1 MDRNKMKRKIAM
13 MLCVCVLFASS
24 APLALA
30 EAEDTS
36 SEPQVATLEEN
47 QPKQPVSRE
56 KIGMKLTP
64 NNGVVSVA
72 LTGTSGEVVDA
83 ELLTETKNSV
93 DKQKATFDANGNASV
108 QLTAKESGN
117 YVVRAQ
123 YANTPSNE
131 WAQQEIALTVK
142 APDEG
147 SETGGAGTETPET
160 PVTPENPVTPVTPEN
175 PETPVTPENPETPV
189 TPVTPENPVT
199 PITPETP
206 ATPAT
211 PTEEDKQFNVKLY
224 DGNLK
229 LDVEITGGSNRE
241 VAVTLTHEDGTVTE
255 QKKTLFSGAANVS
268 FSGLKAGVYAVKV
281 AYTGTSNTTPF
292 SGSVTIYDE
301 NALPKPNE
309 NTYRKIVANASVN
322 GQKIGVQV
330 TDSGYNTY
338 DAASGEMKVQPKT
351 LVVTLIGGPSTKTIK
366 TDTAFAEFTDLP
378 AGQYTVTVA
387 YDGHADAALE
397 STISGLTVAQNTQAI
412 IATAS
417 TDIGKISVDIYEAAS
432 DKELTVT
439 LLDEKGS
446 RVGRMTTIG
455 KGILIFEN
463 LSAGKYTV
471 TVNYTT
477 PVEGVSEVKIGEL
490 AVYDKE
496 HPEPLPTEQIE
507 ATATVSGQTIGISA
521 TKYAEGSTLKA
532 TLSTGEQITLNN
544 GQGEFTNVPAG
555 VYSVIVSYDGTDDG
569 QCVIKDLKVETQSIA
584 QAITA
589 TATAGVKR
597 IDVDVTAASPMSVV
611 ATLMQNGQPKDTRS
625 IAAGVGKVSFENL
638 AAGTYSVSVN
648 YAPAQTGVAA
658 TVIDNLNVTEEN
670 VKIAISGVTP
680 GENKLTVSGTAKPN
694 EPVMISTVPDGG
706 STIVNADANGKF
718 SAELARTAGTYTEVS
733 AQYVSDAASRVTL
746 KGTFVVTGTVTKPGL
761 EVDDLYNNSL
771 TVVAKTTAGVTVYL
785 KTGDYEQTLVADNRG
800 IVRFTL
806 PHTYAQGT
814 RFTLTVYYGAGNSMS
829 YNVEATVG
837 GTPYYKLFKRGSRG
851 DGVYALTSRLS
862 EMGYP
867 VSPTNYY
874 SDSVAAA
881 VRLFQS
887 ANGLSADGMAG
898 KLTQE
903 KLYSVSAIG
912 YSESGQTYPTLVRGD
927 RGMALLYTL
936 QQRLKDLGYYTIRV
950 DGIFGSGTQRA
961 VRWFQSVNGLSVTG
975 KADNATQQLLYSA
988 QAKAASGYS
997 PDSYDTLSRSNRYKA
1012 AVVPLQRRLKALGY
1026 LSGSADGYFGS
1037 NTYRAVRNFQSRNG
1051 LSVTGVADSG
1061 TQQLLYSSSARPA
1074 SGSSSSGSGSSTG
1087 YRLLYWGCRGDA
1099 VKRLQQALIDAGYKS
1114 YVRSADGIYGQWTYD
1129 AVRAYQKDV
1138 GLSVDGIA
1146 GKNTQ
1151 NKLYGTKY

>member
-1 MDRNKMKRKIAM
+1 M
-13 MLCVCVLFASS
+13 
-24 APLALA
+24 
-30 EAEDTS
+30 
-36 SEPQVATLEEN
+36 
-47 QPKQPVSRE
+47 
-56 KIGMKLTP
+56 TP
-64 NNGVVSVA
+64 I
-72 LTGTSGEVVDA
+72 
-83 ELLTETKNSV
+83 
-93 DKQKATFDANGNASV
+93 
-108 QLTAKESGN
+108 
-117 YVVRAQ
+117 
-123 YANTPSNE
+123 TP
-131 WAQQEIALTVK
+131 T
-142 APDEG
+142 
-147 SETGGAGTETPET
+147 
-160 PVTPENPVTPVTPEN
+160 
-175 PETPVTPENPETPV
+175 
-189 TPVTPENPVT
+189 T

-206 ATPAT
+206 ENPAT

-255 QKKTLFSGAANVS
+255 KKETLFSGAANVS

-281 AYTGTSNTTPF
+281 AYTGTSNTTAF

-387 YDGHADAALE
+387 YDDHADAALE
-397 STISGLTVAQNTQAI
+397 STINGLTVAQNT
-412 IATAS
+412 
-417 TDIGKISVDIYEAAS
+417 
-432 DKELTVT
+432 
-439 LLDEKGS
+439 
-446 RVGRMTTIG
+446 
-455 KGILIFEN
+455 
-463 LSAGKYTV
+463 
-471 TVNYTT
+471 
-477 PVEGVSEVKIGEL
+477 
-490 AVYDKE
+490 
-496 HPEPLPTEQIE
+496 
-507 ATATVSGQTIGISA
+507 
-521 TKYAEGSTLKA
+521 
-532 TLSTGEQITLNN
+532 
-544 GQGEFTNVPAG
+544 
-555 VYSVIVSYDGTDDG
+555 
-569 QCVIKDLKVETQSIA
+569 

-997 PDSYDTLSRSNRYKA
+997 PESYDTLSRSNRYKA

>member
-30 EAEDTS
+30 EAEATP

-47 QPKQPVSRE
+47 QPKRPVSRE

-64 NNGVVSVA
+64 GNGVVSVA
-72 LTGTSGEVVDA
+72 LTGTAGEGVVV
-83 ELLTETKNSV
+83 ELFTETENSV
-93 DKQKATFDANGNASV
+93 DKQKATFDASGKAAV
-108 QLTAKESGN
+108 QMTVKESGN
-117 YVVRAQ
+117 YVAVAQ
-123 YANTPSNE
+123 YAETPSNE

-147 SETGGAGTETPET
+147 GATGGEGSATGSEGSATGGSTGVELIKPGEGSATDGSTGVELIKPGEGGATGGEGSATGGEGGATGSEGGATGGEGGATGGEGSSTTGGNEGGSTTTGGAGT
-160 PVTPENPVTPVTPEN
+160 
-175 PETPVTPENPETPV
+175 
-189 TPVTPENPVT
+189 VT
-199 PITPETP
+199 PITPTTPETP
-206 ATPAT
+206 ENPAT

-255 QKKTLFSGAANVS
+255 KKETLFSGAANVS

-387 YDGHADAALE
+387 YDDHADAALE
-397 STISGLTVAQNTQAI
+397 STINGLTVAQNT
-412 IATAS
+412 
-417 TDIGKISVDIYEAAS
+417 
-432 DKELTVT
+432 
-439 LLDEKGS
+439 
-446 RVGRMTTIG
+446 
-455 KGILIFEN
+455 
-463 LSAGKYTV
+463 
-471 TVNYTT
+471 
-477 PVEGVSEVKIGEL
+477 
-490 AVYDKE
+490 
-496 HPEPLPTEQIE
+496 
-507 ATATVSGQTIGISA
+507 
-521 TKYAEGSTLKA
+521 
-532 TLSTGEQITLNN
+532 
-544 GQGEFTNVPAG
+544 
-555 VYSVIVSYDGTDDG
+555 
-569 QCVIKDLKVETQSIA
+569 

-829 YNVEATVG
+829 YNVEVIVG
-837 GTPYYKLFKRGSRG
+837 GTPYYKLFKRGSHG

-997 PDSYDTLSRSNRYKA
+997 PESYDTLSRSNRYKA

>member
-30 EAEDTS
+30 EAEATP

-72 LTGTSGEVVDA
+72 LTGTAGEGVVV
-83 ELLTETKNSV
+83 ELFTKTENSV
-93 DKQKATFDANGNASV
+93 DKQKATFDASGKAAV
-108 QLTAKESGN
+108 QMTVKESGN
-117 YVVRAQ
+117 YVAVAQ
-123 YANTPSNE
+123 YAETPSNE

-147 SETGGAGTETPET
+147 GETGESTGVELIKPGEGGATGGEGSVTGSEGSATGGEGSATGSEGSTTGGSTGVEPIKPGEGSATGGEGGATGGEGGETGSEGGATGGEGSSTTGGNEGGSTTTGGAGT
-160 PVTPENPVTPVTPEN
+160 VTPITPT
-175 PETPVTPENPETPV
+175 
-189 TPVTPENPVT
+189 T

-206 ATPAT
+206 ENPAT

-255 QKKTLFSGAANVS
+255 KKETLFSGAANVS

-387 YDGHADAALE
+387 YDDHADAALE
-397 STISGLTVAQNTQAI
+397 STISGLTVAQNT
-412 IATAS
+412 
-417 TDIGKISVDIYEAAS
+417 
-432 DKELTVT
+432 
-439 LLDEKGS
+439 
-446 RVGRMTTIG
+446 
-455 KGILIFEN
+455 
-463 LSAGKYTV
+463 
-471 TVNYTT
+471 
-477 PVEGVSEVKIGEL
+477 
-490 AVYDKE
+490 
-496 HPEPLPTEQIE
+496 
-507 ATATVSGQTIGISA
+507 
-521 TKYAEGSTLKA
+521 
-532 TLSTGEQITLNN
+532 
-544 GQGEFTNVPAG
+544 
-555 VYSVIVSYDGTDDG
+555 
-569 QCVIKDLKVETQSIA
+569 

-694 EPVMISTVPDGG
+694 EPVVISTVPDGG

-997 PDSYDTLSRSNRYKA
+997 PESYDTLSRSNRYKA

>member
-30 EAEDTS
+30 EAEATP
-36 SEPQVATLEEN
+36 SEPQAATLEEN
-47 QPKQPVSRE
+47 QPKRPVSRE

-64 NNGVVSVA
+64 GNGVVSVA
-72 LTGTSGEVVDA
+72 LTGTAGEGVVV
-83 ELLTETKNSV
+83 ELFTKTENSV
-93 DKQKATFDANGNASV
+93 DKQKATFDASGKAAV
-108 QLTAKESGN
+108 QMTVKESGN
-117 YVVRAQ
+117 YVAVAQ
-123 YANTPSNE
+123 YAETPSNE

-147 SETGGAGTETPET
+147 GETGGTTGEQTGGTTGETGGTTGEQTGGTTGGETGGTTGEQTEGGSSTGVELIKPGEGSATGGEGGATGSEGGTTGGETGGTTGGETGGEAGGTTGGETGGTTGGET
-160 PVTPENPVTPVTPEN
+160 GGTTGGTG
-175 PETPVTPENPETPV
+175 T
-189 TPVTPENPVT
+189 VT
-199 PITPETP
+199 PITPTTPETP
-206 ATPAT
+206 ENPAT
-211 PTEEDKQFNVKLY
+211 PTEEDKQFGVKLY

-255 QKKTLFSGAANVS
+255 KKETLFSGAANVS

-397 STISGLTVAQNTQAI
+397 STISGLTVAQNT
-412 IATAS
+412 
-417 TDIGKISVDIYEAAS
+417 
-432 DKELTVT
+432 
-439 LLDEKGS
+439 
-446 RVGRMTTIG
+446 
-455 KGILIFEN
+455 
-463 LSAGKYTV
+463 
-471 TVNYTT
+471 
-477 PVEGVSEVKIGEL
+477 
-490 AVYDKE
+490 
-496 HPEPLPTEQIE
+496 
-507 ATATVSGQTIGISA
+507 
-521 TKYAEGSTLKA
+521 
-532 TLSTGEQITLNN
+532 
-544 GQGEFTNVPAG
+544 
-555 VYSVIVSYDGTDDG
+555 
-569 QCVIKDLKVETQSIA
+569 

-997 PDSYDTLSRSNRYKA
+997 PESYDTLSRSNRYKA

>member
-30 EAEDTS
+30 EAEATP
-36 SEPQVATLEEN
+36 SEPQAATLEEN

-123 YANTPSNE
+123 YANTPSSE

-147 SETGGAGTETPET
+147 GETGGTTGEQTGEQTGGTTGGETGGTTGEQTEGGSSTGVELIKPGEGGATGGEGSATGSEGGATGGEGGATGSEGGATGSEGGATGSEGSATGGEGSSTTGGNEGGSTTTGGAGT
-160 PVTPENPVTPVTPEN
+160 VTPI
-175 PETPVTPENPETPV
+175 
-189 TPVTPENPVT
+189 T

-206 ATPAT
+206 ETPAT
-211 PTEEDKQFNVKLY
+211 PTEEDKQFGVKLY

-255 QKKTLFSGAANVS
+255 KKETLFSGAANVS

-387 YDGHADAALE
+387 YDDHADAALE
-397 STISGLTVAQNTQAI
+397 STISGLTVAQNT
-412 IATAS
+412 
-417 TDIGKISVDIYEAAS
+417 
-432 DKELTVT
+432 
-439 LLDEKGS
+439 
-446 RVGRMTTIG
+446 
-455 KGILIFEN
+455 
-463 LSAGKYTV
+463 
-471 TVNYTT
+471 
-477 PVEGVSEVKIGEL
+477 
-490 AVYDKE
+490 
-496 HPEPLPTEQIE
+496 
-507 ATATVSGQTIGISA
+507 
-521 TKYAEGSTLKA
+521 
-532 TLSTGEQITLNN
+532 
-544 GQGEFTNVPAG
+544 
-555 VYSVIVSYDGTDDG
+555 
-569 QCVIKDLKVETQSIA
+569 

-1026 LSGSADGYFGS
+1026 LSGSVDGYFGS

-1087 YRLLYWGCRGDA
+1087 YRLLYWGCKGDA

-1129 AVRAYQKDV
+1129 AVRAYQRDV

>member
-30 EAEDTS
+30 EAEATS
-36 SEPQVATLEEN
+36 SETQIVTVEEDSS
-47 QPKQPVSRE
+47 QKTTTGRA
-56 KIGMKLTP
+56 KIGMTLTP
-64 NNGVVSVA
+64 GNGVVSVA
-72 LTGTSGEVVDA
+72 LTGTAGEGVVV
-83 ELLTETKNSV
+83 ELFTKKEDSV
-93 DKQKATFDANGNASV
+93 DKQKATFDASGRAAV
-108 QLTAKESGN
+108 QMTVKESGN
-117 YVVRAQ
+117 YVAVAQ
-123 YANTPSNE
+123 YAEKPSNE

-147 SETGGAGTETPET
+147 GVTGGEGSATGSEGSATGGEGGATGGEGSATGSEGSATGGSTGVELIKPGEGGATGGEGGATGSEGGATGGEGSSTTGGNEGGSTTTGGAGT
-160 PVTPENPVTPVTPEN
+160 
-175 PETPVTPENPETPV
+175 
-189 TPVTPENPVT
+189 VT
-199 PITPETP
+199 PITPTTPTTPETP
-206 ATPAT
+206 ENPTT
-211 PTEEDKQFNVKLY
+211 PTEEDKQFGVKLY

-229 LDVEITGGSNRE
+229 LDVEITGGSDKE
-241 VAVTLTHEDGTVTE
+241 VTVTLTHEDGTVTE
-255 QKKTLFSGAANVS
+255 KKEALFSGAANVS

-387 YDGHADAALE
+387 YDDHADAALE
-397 STISGLTVAQNTQAI
+397 STINGLTVAQNT
-412 IATAS
+412 
-417 TDIGKISVDIYEAAS
+417 
-432 DKELTVT
+432 
-439 LLDEKGS
+439 
-446 RVGRMTTIG
+446 
-455 KGILIFEN
+455 
-463 LSAGKYTV
+463 
-471 TVNYTT
+471 
-477 PVEGVSEVKIGEL
+477 
-490 AVYDKE
+490 
-496 HPEPLPTEQIE
+496 
-507 ATATVSGQTIGISA
+507 
-521 TKYAEGSTLKA
+521 
-532 TLSTGEQITLNN
+532 
-544 GQGEFTNVPAG
+544 
-555 VYSVIVSYDGTDDG
+555 
-569 QCVIKDLKVETQSIA
+569 

-997 PDSYDTLSRSNRYKA
+997 PESYDTLSRSNRYKA

>member
-30 EAEDTS
+30 EAEATP

-64 NNGVVSVA
+64 GNGVVSVA
-72 LTGTSGEVVDA
+72 LTGTAGEGVVV
-83 ELLTETKNSV
+83 ELFASEN
-93 DKQKATFDANGNASV
+93 DDNPAKQTATFDASGKAAV
-108 QLTAKESGN
+108 QMAVKESGN
-117 YVVRAQ
+117 YVAVAQ
-123 YANTPSNE
+123 YAETPSNE

-147 SETGGAGTETPET
+147 GATGGEGSATGSEGSATGGSTGVELIKPGEGSATDGSTGVELIKPGEGGATGSEGGATGSEGGATGGEGGTTGGEGGATGGEGSSTTGGNEGGSTTTGGAGT
-160 PVTPENPVTPVTPEN
+160 
-175 PETPVTPENPETPV
+175 
-189 TPVTPENPVT
+189 VT
-199 PITPETP
+199 PITPTTPETP
-206 ATPAT
+206 ENPAT
-211 PTEEDKQFNVKLY
+211 PTEEDKQFGVKLY

-229 LDVEITGGSNRE
+229 LDVEITGGSDKE
-241 VAVTLTHEDGTVTE
+241 VTVTLTHEDGTATE
-255 QKKTLFSGAANVS
+255 KKKTLFGGAANVS

-387 YDGHADAALE
+387 YDDHADAALE
-397 STISGLTVAQNTQAI
+397 STINGLTVAQNT
-412 IATAS
+412 
-417 TDIGKISVDIYEAAS
+417 
-432 DKELTVT
+432 
-439 LLDEKGS
+439 
-446 RVGRMTTIG
+446 
-455 KGILIFEN
+455 
-463 LSAGKYTV
+463 
-471 TVNYTT
+471 
-477 PVEGVSEVKIGEL
+477 
-490 AVYDKE
+490 
-496 HPEPLPTEQIE
+496 
-507 ATATVSGQTIGISA
+507 
-521 TKYAEGSTLKA
+521 
-532 TLSTGEQITLNN
+532 
-544 GQGEFTNVPAG
+544 
-555 VYSVIVSYDGTDDG
+555 
-569 QCVIKDLKVETQSIA
+569 

-997 PDSYDTLSRSNRYKA
+997 PESYDTLSRSNRYKA

>member
-30 EAEDTS
+30 EAEATP

-72 LTGTSGEVVDA
+72 LTGTAGEGVVV
-83 ELLTETKNSV
+83 ELFTKTENSV
-93 DKQKATFDANGNASV
+93 DKQKATFDASGKAAV
-108 QLTAKESGN
+108 QMTVKESGN
-117 YVVRAQ
+117 YVAVAQ
-123 YANTPSNE
+123 YAETPSNE

-147 SETGGAGTETPET
+147 GETGGTTGEQTGGTTGGETGGTTGGETGGTTGGETGGATGGEGSVTGSEGSATGGEGSATGSEGSTTGGSTGVEPIKPGEGSATGGEGGATGGEGGATGGEGGATGSEGGTTGGETGGETGGTTGGETGGMTGGETGGTTGGETGGTTGGETGGTTGGETGGTTGGTGSATPET
-160 PVTPENPVTPVTPEN
+160 TVEN
-175 PETPVTPENPETPV
+175 
-189 TPVTPENPVT
+189 
-199 PITPETP
+199 
-206 ATPAT
+206 
-211 PTEEDKQFNVKLY
+211 
-224 DGNLK
+224 
-229 LDVEITGGSNRE
+229 
-241 VAVTLTHEDGTVTE
+241 
-255 QKKTLFSGAANVS
+255 
-268 FSGLKAGVYAVKV
+268 
-281 AYTGTSNTTPF
+281 
-292 SGSVTIYDE
+292 
-301 NALPKPNE
+301 
-309 NTYRKIVANASVN
+309 KIS
-322 GQKIGVQV
+322 
-330 TDSGYNTY
+330 
-338 DAASGEMKVQPKT
+338 
-351 LVVTLIGGPSTKTIK
+351 
-366 TDTAFAEFTDLP
+366 
-378 AGQYTVTVA
+378 
-387 YDGHADAALE
+387 
-397 STISGLTVAQNTQAI
+397 
-412 IATAS
+412 ATAS
-417 TDIGKISVDIYEAAS
+417 TDIGKIRVDIYEAAS

-446 RVGRMTTIG
+446 RVGRMTTTG
-455 KGILIFEN
+455 KGILVFEN

-532 TLSTGEQITLNN
+532 TLSTGEQITLNK
-544 GQGEFTNVPAG
+544 GHGEFTNVPAG
-555 VYSVIVSYDGTDDG
+555 VYFVIVSYDGTDDG

-829 YNVEATVG
+829 YNVEVTVG

-997 PDSYDTLSRSNRYKA
+997 PESYDTLSRSNRYKA

>member
-1 MDRNKMKRKIAM
+1 MTI
-13 MLCVCVLFASS
+13 
-24 APLALA
+24 
-30 EAEDTS
+30 T
-36 SEPQVATLEEN
+36 
-47 QPKQPVSRE
+47 
-56 KIGMKLTP
+56 
-64 NNGVVSVA
+64 
-72 LTGTSGEVVDA
+72 
-83 ELLTETKNSV
+83 
-93 DKQKATFDANGNASV
+93 NAD
-108 QLTAKESGN
+108 ESKTMN
-117 YVVRAQ
+117 
-123 YANTPSNE
+123 
-131 WAQQEIALTVK
+131 IALMNADGQTK
-142 APDEG
+142 
-147 SETGGAGTETPET
+147 TGKIENRQAAFTEL
-160 PVTPENPVTPVTPEN
+160 
-175 PETPVTPENPETPV
+175 
-189 TPVTPENPVT
+189 
-199 PITPETP
+199 
-206 ATPAT
+206 A
-211 PTEEDKQFNVKLY
+211 
-224 DGNLK
+224 
-229 LDVEITGGSNRE
+229 
-241 VAVTLTHEDGTVTE
+241 
-255 QKKTLFSGAANVS
+255 
-268 FSGLKAGVYAVKV
+268 AGVYSVIVSYDGTNDGQCVIKELKVETQSIAQAITATATAGVKRIDV
-281 AYTGTSNTTPF
+281 DVTAASPMSVVVTLMQNDQPKDTRSIEAGVGKVSFENLEAGTYSVSVNYASAQTGDAATVIDNLNVTGTGDGTGTGTGDGTGTGEP
-292 SGSVTIYDE
+292 
-301 NALPKPNE
+301 APNPA
-309 NTYRKIVANASVN
+309 KIEATASVN
-322 GQKIGVQV
+322 GQSIQV
-330 TDSGYNTY
+330 TITKADESKTMNIALVNADGKTTTGKIENGQAAFTELAAGTYSVVISYADGSDS
-338 DAASGEMKVQPKT
+338 K
-351 LVVTLIGGPSTKTIK
+351 
-366 TDTAFAEFTDLP
+366 
-378 AGQYTVTVA
+378 
-387 YDGHADAALE
+387 
-397 STISGLTVAQNTQAI
+397 TISGLTVAQNTQAI

-446 RVGRMTTIG
+446 RVGRMTTTG
-455 KGILIFEN
+455 KGILVFEN

-532 TLSTGEQITLNN
+532 TLSTGEQITLNK

-829 YNVEATVG
+829 YNVEVTVG

-997 PDSYDTLSRSNRYKA
+997 PESYDTLSRSNRYKA

>member
-1 MDRNKMKRKIAM
+1 MKRHLISILASAAVAVAGCNETNETNAGGGCGTIRIACRTDLSIDAEAKASPKATRTEITAPDGSEFALRITGADFDRSWESVAAFEAEENVFAEGPYKIA
-13 MLCVCVLFASS
+13 V
-24 APLALA
+24 
-30 EAEDTS
+30 EHGD
-36 SEPQVATLEEN
+36 
-47 QPKQPVSRE
+47 
-56 KIGMKLTP
+56 
-64 NNGVVSVA
+64 
-72 LTGTSGEVVDA
+72 
-83 ELLTETKNSV
+83 
-93 DKQKATFDANGNASV
+93 
-108 QLTAKESGN
+108 
-117 YVVRAQ
+117 
-123 YANTPSNE
+123 
-131 WAQQEIALTVK
+131 
-142 APDEG
+142 
-147 SETGGAGTETPET
+147 PET
-160 PVTPENPVTPVTPEN
+160 EGP
-175 PETPVTPENPETPV
+175 
-189 TPVTPENPVT
+189 
-199 PITPETP
+199 
-206 ATPAT
+206 
-211 PTEEDKQFNVKLY
+211 DKPY
-224 DGNLK
+224 
-229 LDVEITGGSNRE
+229 
-241 VAVTLTHEDGTVTE
+241 
-255 QKKTLFSGAANVS
+255 
-268 FSGLKAGVYAVKV
+268 
-281 AYTGTSNTTPF
+281 F
-292 SGSVTIYDE
+292 SGSTDIDV
-301 NALPKPNE
+301 AARRV
-309 NTYRKIVANASVN
+309 NTA
-322 GQKIGVQV
+322 QV
-330 TDSGYNTY
+330 TAHVAKSQTF
-338 DAASGEMKVQPKT
+338 VR
-351 LVVTLIGGPSTKTIK
+351 ITK
-366 TDTAFAEFTDLP
+366 AFAKFYHDAEFT
-378 AGQYTVTVA
+378 VTT
-387 YDGHADAALE
+387 G
-397 STISGLTVAQNTQAI
+397 SGN
-412 IATAS
+412 
-417 TDIGKISVDIYEAAS
+417 
-432 DKELTVT
+432 
-439 LLDEKGS
+439 
-446 RVGRMTTIG
+446 
-455 KGILIFEN
+455 
-463 LSAGKYTV
+463 
-471 TVNYTT
+471 
-477 PVEGVSEVKIGEL
+477 
-490 AVYDKE
+490 
-496 HPEPLPTEQIE
+496 
-507 ATATVSGQTIGISA
+507 
-521 TKYAEGSTLKA
+521 
-532 TLSTGEQITLNN
+532 
-544 GQGEFTNVPAG
+544 EFTFRP
-555 VYSVIVSYDGTDDG
+555 DGTGDPER
-569 QCVIKDLKVETQSIA
+569 IW
-584 QAITA
+584 
-589 TATAGVKR
+589 VK
-597 IDVDVTAASPMSVV
+597 T
-611 ATLMQNGQPKDTRS
+611 
-625 IAAGVGKVSFENL
+625 
-638 AAGTYSVSVN
+638 GT
-648 YAPAQTGVAA
+648 T
-658 TVIDNLNVTEEN
+658 
-670 VKIAISGVTP
+670 
-680 GENKLTVSGTAKPN
+680 LTVSGTAKPN
-694 EPVMISTVPDGG
+694 ERIAISTVPDGG

-903 KLYSVSAIG
+903 KLYSVGAIS
-912 YSESGQTYPTLVRGD
+912 YSEGNTYPTLVRGD

-997 PDSYDTLSRSNRYKA
+997 PESYDTLSRSNRYKA

-1129 AVRAYQKDV
+1129 AVRAYQRDV

>member
-1 MDRNKMKRKIAM
+1 MDQNTVKRKIAT
-13 MLCVCVLFASS
+13 
-24 APLALA
+24 ALA
-30 EAEDTS
+30 VCLLAASAAPAVLAEDTGIALMEATP
-36 SEPQVATLEEN
+36 SEPQAATLEEN

-72 LTGTSGEVVDA
+72 LTGTAGEGVVV
-83 ELLTETKNSV
+83 ELFASEN
-93 DKQKATFDANGNASV
+93 DDNPAKQTATFDTNGRASV

-147 SETGGAGTETPET
+147 GETGGTTGEQTGGTTGEETGEQTGGET
-160 PVTPENPVTPVTPEN
+160 GGTTGG
-175 PETPVTPENPETPV
+175 ETGGTTGGETGG
-189 TPVTPENPVT
+189 TTGGETGGTGTVT
-199 PITPETP
+199 PITPTTPETP
-206 ATPAT
+206 ETPAT
-211 PTEEDKQFNVKLY
+211 PTEEDKQFGVKLY

-255 QKKTLFSGAANVS
+255 KKKTLFGGAANVS

-387 YDGHADAALE
+387 YDDHADAALE
-397 STISGLTVAQNTQAI
+397 STISGLTVAQNT
-412 IATAS
+412 
-417 TDIGKISVDIYEAAS
+417 
-432 DKELTVT
+432 
-439 LLDEKGS
+439 
-446 RVGRMTTIG
+446 
-455 KGILIFEN
+455 
-463 LSAGKYTV
+463 
-471 TVNYTT
+471 
-477 PVEGVSEVKIGEL
+477 
-490 AVYDKE
+490 
-496 HPEPLPTEQIE
+496 
-507 ATATVSGQTIGISA
+507 
-521 TKYAEGSTLKA
+521 
-532 TLSTGEQITLNN
+532 
-544 GQGEFTNVPAG
+544 
-555 VYSVIVSYDGTDDG
+555 
-569 QCVIKDLKVETQSIA
+569 

-638 AAGTYSVSVN
+638 AAGTYSVSIN

-680 GENKLTVSGTAKPN
+680 GENKLTVNGTAKPN

-862 EMGYP
+862 EIGYP

>member
-30 EAEDTS
+30 EATS
-36 SEPQVATLEEN
+36 SEPQVAATTQMEG
-47 QPKQPVSRE
+47 PTM
-56 KIGMKLTP
+56 GDT
-64 NNGVVSVA
+64 A
-72 LTGTSGEVVDA
+72 DA
-83 ELLTETKNSV
+83 SDTT
-93 DKQKATFDANGNASV
+93 D
-108 QLTAKESGN
+108 
-117 YVVRAQ
+117 
-123 YANTPSNE
+123 
-131 WAQQEIALTVK
+131 
-142 APDEG
+142 
-147 SETGGAGTETPET
+147 
-160 PVTPENPVTPVTPEN
+160 
-175 PETPVTPENPETPV
+175 
-189 TPVTPENPVT
+189 
-199 PITPETP
+199 
-206 ATPAT
+206 
-211 PTEEDKQFNVKLY
+211 
-224 DGNLK
+224 
-229 LDVEITGGSNRE
+229 
-241 VAVTLTHEDGTVTE
+241 
-255 QKKTLFSGAANVS
+255 
-268 FSGLKAGVYAVKV
+268 
-281 AYTGTSNTTPF
+281 TSNTANTSDTADTGDNNKNEPDGDKNKTDSPTGDSDNNTEPGTGDNNKTDSPT
-292 SGSVTIYDE
+292 SGSDNSDNNTEPGTGDNNKADSPTVAEPI
-301 NALPKPNE
+301 KPGEGGPTGGTGSATPGTQNE
-309 NTYRKIVANASVN
+309 NKIS
-322 GQKIGVQV
+322 
-330 TDSGYNTY
+330 
-338 DAASGEMKVQPKT
+338 
-351 LVVTLIGGPSTKTIK
+351 
-366 TDTAFAEFTDLP
+366 
-378 AGQYTVTVA
+378 
-387 YDGHADAALE
+387 
-397 STISGLTVAQNTQAI
+397 
-412 IATAS
+412 ATAS
-417 TDIGKISVDIYEAAS
+417 ADIGKISVDIYNAAS

-439 LLDEKGS
+439 LLDEGGS
-446 RVGRMTTIG
+446 NVGQKTITG
-455 KGILIFEN
+455 KGILTFEN

-477 PVEGVSEVKIGEL
+477 SVEGVSEVKIEELAVYDKEHSEPLPTEQIEATATVSGQTISISATKYAEGSTLKATLSTGEQITLNKGQGEFTNVPAGVYSVTVSYDGTNDGQCVIKELKVETQSIAQAISATASTDIGKISVDIYNAASDKELTVTLLDEKDSRVGQMTTTGKGILVFENLSAGKYKVKVNYTTPVAGVSEVEIGEL
-490 AVYDKE
+490 SVYDKE

-532 TLSTGEQITLNN
+532 TLNPTGQQITLNK

-569 QCVIKDLKVETQSIA
+569 QCVIKELKVETQSIA

-611 ATLMQNGQPKDTRS
+611 VTLMQNGQPKDTRS

-670 VKIAISGVTP
+670 VKIAIGGVTP

-706 STIVNADANGKF
+706 STIVNAGADGKF

-1074 SGSSSSGSGSSTG
+1074 SGSSSSGSGTSTG

-1129 AVRAYQKDV
+1129 AVRAYQRDV

>member
-30 EAEDTS
+30 EAEDTP

-47 QPKQPVSRE
+47 QPERPVSRE

-72 LTGTSGEVVDA
+72 LTGTAGEGVVV
-83 ELLTETKNSV
+83 ELFTETEDSV
-93 DKQKATFDANGNASV
+93 DKQKATFDANGKAAV
-108 QLTAKESGN
+108 QMTVKESGN
-117 YVVRAQ
+117 YVAVAQ
-123 YANTPSNE
+123 YAEKPSNE

-147 SETGGAGTETPET
+147 GATGGTTGEETGGTTGEETGGTTGEQTGGTTGEQTGGTTGGETGGET
-160 PVTPENPVTPVTPEN
+160 GGTTGEQTGGTTGG
-175 PETPVTPENPETPV
+175 ETGGTTGGETGG
-189 TPVTPENPVT
+189 TTGGETGGTTGGETGGTTGGETGGTTGGTGTVT
-199 PITPETP
+199 PITPTTPETP
-206 ATPAT
+206 ENPAA
-211 PTEEDKQFNVKLY
+211 PTEEDKQFGVKLY

-241 VAVTLTHEDGTVTE
+241 VAVTLTHADGTVTE
-255 QKKTLFSGAANVS
+255 KKETLFGGAANVS

-412 IATAS
+412 
-417 TDIGKISVDIYEAAS
+417 
-432 DKELTVT
+432 
-439 LLDEKGS
+439 
-446 RVGRMTTIG
+446 
-455 KGILIFEN
+455 
-463 LSAGKYTV
+463 
-471 TVNYTT
+471 
-477 PVEGVSEVKIGEL
+477 
-490 AVYDKE
+490 
-496 HPEPLPTEQIE
+496 
-507 ATATVSGQTIGISA
+507 
-521 TKYAEGSTLKA
+521 
-532 TLSTGEQITLNN
+532 
-544 GQGEFTNVPAG
+544 
-555 VYSVIVSYDGTDDG
+555 
-569 QCVIKDLKVETQSIA
+569 
-584 QAITA
+584 TA

-648 YAPAQTGVAA
+648 YAPAQPGVAA

-670 VKIAISGVTP
+670 VKIAIGGVTP

-706 STIVNADANGKF
+706 NTIVNADANGKF

-829 YNVEATVG
+829 YNVEVTVG
-837 GTPYYKLFKRGSRG
+837 GAPYYKLFKRGSRG

-1146 GKNTQ
+1146 GRNTQ

>member
-30 EAEDTS
+30 EAEATP
-36 SEPQVATLEEN
+36 SEPQAATLEEN

-64 NNGVVSVA
+64 GNGVVSVA
-72 LTGTSGEVVDA
+72 LTGTAGEGVVV
-83 ELLTETKNSV
+83 ELFTKTEDSV
-93 DKQKATFDANGNASV
+93 DKQKATFDASGKAAV
-108 QLTAKESGN
+108 QMTVKESGN
-117 YVVRAQ
+117 YVAVAQ
-123 YANTPSNE
+123 YAEKPSNE

-147 SETGGAGTETPET
+147 SETGGTTGEQTGGTTGETGGTTGEQTGGTTGGETGGTTGGSTGVELIKPGEGGATGGEGGATGSEGGTTGGETGGTTGGETGGTTGGETGGTTGGAGT
-160 PVTPENPVTPVTPEN
+160 VTPI
-175 PETPVTPENPETPV
+175 
-189 TPVTPENPVT
+189 T

-206 ATPAT
+206 ENPAT
-211 PTEEDKQFNVKLY
+211 PTEGDKQFGVKLY

-229 LDVEITGGSNRE
+229 LDVEITGGSDKE
-241 VAVTLTHEDGTVTE
+241 VTVTLTHEDGTVTE
-255 QKKTLFSGAANVS
+255 KKETLFSGAANVS

-387 YDGHADAALE
+387 YDDHADAALE
-397 STISGLTVAQNTQAI
+397 STISGLTVAQNT
-412 IATAS
+412 
-417 TDIGKISVDIYEAAS
+417 
-432 DKELTVT
+432 
-439 LLDEKGS
+439 
-446 RVGRMTTIG
+446 
-455 KGILIFEN
+455 
-463 LSAGKYTV
+463 
-471 TVNYTT
+471 
-477 PVEGVSEVKIGEL
+477 
-490 AVYDKE
+490 
-496 HPEPLPTEQIE
+496 
-507 ATATVSGQTIGISA
+507 
-521 TKYAEGSTLKA
+521 
-532 TLSTGEQITLNN
+532 
-544 GQGEFTNVPAG
+544 
-555 VYSVIVSYDGTDDG
+555 
-569 QCVIKDLKVETQSIA
+569 

-862 EMGYP
+862 EIGYP

-997 PDSYDTLSRSNRYKA
+997 PESYDTLSRSNRYKA

>member
-30 EAEDTS
+30 EAEATP

-47 QPKQPVSRE
+47 QPKRPVSRE

-64 NNGVVSVA
+64 GNGVVSVA
-72 LTGTSGEVVDA
+72 LTGTAGEGVVV
-83 ELLTETKNSV
+83 ELFTETENSV
-93 DKQKATFDANGNASV
+93 DKQKATFDASGKAAV
-108 QLTAKESGN
+108 QMTVKESGN
-117 YVVRAQ
+117 YVAVAQ
-123 YANTPSNE
+123 YAETPSNE

-147 SETGGAGTETPET
+147 GATGGEGSATGGSTGVELIKPGEGSATDGSTGVELIKPGEGGATGGEGSATGGEGGATGSEGGATGGEGGATGGEGSSTTGGNEGGSTTTGGAGT
-160 PVTPENPVTPVTPEN
+160 
-175 PETPVTPENPETPV
+175 
-189 TPVTPENPVT
+189 VT
-199 PITPETP
+199 PITPTTPETP
-206 ATPAT
+206 ENPAT

-255 QKKTLFSGAANVS
+255 KKETLFSGAANVS

-387 YDGHADAALE
+387 YDDHADAALE
-397 STISGLTVAQNTQAI
+397 STINGLTVAQNT
-412 IATAS
+412 
-417 TDIGKISVDIYEAAS
+417 
-432 DKELTVT
+432 
-439 LLDEKGS
+439 
-446 RVGRMTTIG
+446 
-455 KGILIFEN
+455 
-463 LSAGKYTV
+463 
-471 TVNYTT
+471 
-477 PVEGVSEVKIGEL
+477 
-490 AVYDKE
+490 
-496 HPEPLPTEQIE
+496 
-507 ATATVSGQTIGISA
+507 
-521 TKYAEGSTLKA
+521 
-532 TLSTGEQITLNN
+532 
-544 GQGEFTNVPAG
+544 
-555 VYSVIVSYDGTDDG
+555 
-569 QCVIKDLKVETQSIA
+569 

>member
-30 EAEDTS
+30 EAEATP
-36 SEPQVATLEEN
+36 SETQAATLEEN

-72 LTGTSGEVVDA
+72 LTGTAGEGVVV
-83 ELLTETKNSV
+83 ELFTKTENSV
-93 DKQKATFDANGNASV
+93 DKQKATFDASGKAAV
-108 QLTAKESGN
+108 QMTVKESGN
-117 YVVRAQ
+117 YVAVAQ
-123 YANTPSNE
+123 YAETPSNE

-147 SETGGAGTETPET
+147 GETGESTGVELIKPGEGGATGGEGSVTGSEGSATGGEGSATGSEGSTTGGSTGVEPIKPGEGSATGGEGGATGGEGGATGSEGGATGGEGGATGGEGSATGGEGSSTTGGNEGGSTTTGGAGT
-160 PVTPENPVTPVTPEN
+160 VTPITPT
-175 PETPVTPENPETPV
+175 
-189 TPVTPENPVT
+189 T

-206 ATPAT
+206 ENPAT

-255 QKKTLFSGAANVS
+255 KKETLFSGAANVS

-387 YDGHADAALE
+387 YDDHADAALE
-397 STISGLTVAQNTQAI
+397 STINGLTVAQNT
-412 IATAS
+412 
-417 TDIGKISVDIYEAAS
+417 
-432 DKELTVT
+432 
-439 LLDEKGS
+439 
-446 RVGRMTTIG
+446 
-455 KGILIFEN
+455 
-463 LSAGKYTV
+463 
-471 TVNYTT
+471 
-477 PVEGVSEVKIGEL
+477 
-490 AVYDKE
+490 
-496 HPEPLPTEQIE
+496 
-507 ATATVSGQTIGISA
+507 
-521 TKYAEGSTLKA
+521 
-532 TLSTGEQITLNN
+532 
-544 GQGEFTNVPAG
+544 
-555 VYSVIVSYDGTDDG
+555 
-569 QCVIKDLKVETQSIA
+569 

-670 VKIAISGVTP
+670 VKIAISGVAP

>member
-30 EAEDTS
+30 EAEATP

-72 LTGTSGEVVDA
+72 LTGTAGEGVVV
-83 ELLTETKNSV
+83 ELFASEN
-93 DKQKATFDANGNASV
+93 DDNPAKQTATFDTNGRAAV
-108 QLTAKESGN
+108 QMTVKESGN
-117 YVVRAQ
+117 YVAVAQ
-123 YANTPSNE
+123 YAETPSNE

-147 SETGGAGTETPET
+147 GETGGEGSATGSEGSATGGSTGVELIKPGEGSATDGSTGVELIKPGEGGATGGEGGTTGGETGGTTGGETGGEGSSTTGGNEGGSTTTGGAGT
-160 PVTPENPVTPVTPEN
+160 
-175 PETPVTPENPETPV
+175 
-189 TPVTPENPVT
+189 VT
-199 PITPETP
+199 PITPTTPETP
-206 ATPAT
+206 ENPAT
-211 PTEEDKQFNVKLY
+211 PTEEDKQFGVKLY

-255 QKKTLFSGAANVS
+255 KKETLFGGAANVS

-387 YDGHADAALE
+387 YDDHADAALE
-397 STISGLTVAQNTQAI
+397 STISGLTVAQNT
-412 IATAS
+412 
-417 TDIGKISVDIYEAAS
+417 
-432 DKELTVT
+432 
-439 LLDEKGS
+439 
-446 RVGRMTTIG
+446 
-455 KGILIFEN
+455 
-463 LSAGKYTV
+463 
-471 TVNYTT
+471 
-477 PVEGVSEVKIGEL
+477 
-490 AVYDKE
+490 
-496 HPEPLPTEQIE
+496 
-507 ATATVSGQTIGISA
+507 
-521 TKYAEGSTLKA
+521 
-532 TLSTGEQITLNN
+532 
-544 GQGEFTNVPAG
+544 
-555 VYSVIVSYDGTDDG
+555 
-569 QCVIKDLKVETQSIA
+569 

-997 PDSYDTLSRSNRYKA
+997 PESYDTLSRSNRYKA

>member
-30 EAEDTS
+30 EAEATP

-72 LTGTSGEVVDA
+72 LTGTAGEGVVV
-83 ELLTETKNSV
+83 ELFTKTENSV
-93 DKQKATFDANGNASV
+93 DKQKATFDASGKAAV
-108 QLTAKESGN
+108 QMTVKESGN
-117 YVVRAQ
+117 YVAVAQ
-123 YANTPSNE
+123 YAETPSNE

-147 SETGGAGTETPET
+147 GATGGEGSATGSEGGATGGSTGVELIKPGEGSATGESTGVELIKPGEGGATGGEGSTPTGGEGSTPTGGEGSTPTGGEGSGATGSEGGATGGEGGATGSEGGATGGEGSSTTGGNEGGSTTTGGAGT
-160 PVTPENPVTPVTPEN
+160 VTPITPT
-175 PETPVTPENPETPV
+175 
-189 TPVTPENPVT
+189 T

-206 ATPAT
+206 ENPAT
-211 PTEEDKQFNVKLY
+211 PTEEDKQFGVKLY

-255 QKKTLFSGAANVS
+255 KKETLFSGAANVS

-387 YDGHADAALE
+387 YDDHADAALE
-397 STISGLTVAQNTQAI
+397 STINGLTVAQNT
-412 IATAS
+412 
-417 TDIGKISVDIYEAAS
+417 
-432 DKELTVT
+432 
-439 LLDEKGS
+439 
-446 RVGRMTTIG
+446 
-455 KGILIFEN
+455 
-463 LSAGKYTV
+463 
-471 TVNYTT
+471 
-477 PVEGVSEVKIGEL
+477 
-490 AVYDKE
+490 
-496 HPEPLPTEQIE
+496 
-507 ATATVSGQTIGISA
+507 
-521 TKYAEGSTLKA
+521 
-532 TLSTGEQITLNN
+532 
-544 GQGEFTNVPAG
+544 
-555 VYSVIVSYDGTDDG
+555 
-569 QCVIKDLKVETQSIA
+569 

-680 GENKLTVSGTAKPN
+680 GENKLAVSGTAKPN

>member
-30 EAEDTS
+30 EAEDTP

-47 QPKQPVSRE
+47 QPEQPVSRE

-64 NNGVVSVA
+64 GNGVVSVA
-72 LTGTSGEVVDA
+72 LTGTAGEGVVV
-83 ELLTETKNSV
+83 ELFASEN
-93 DKQKATFDANGNASV
+93 DNNPAKQTATFDANGRASV

-117 YVVRAQ
+117 YVVLAQ

-131 WAQQEIALTVK
+131 YAQQTVALTAADSVADGK
-142 APDEG
+142 TNDEG
-147 SETGGAGTETPET
+147 SSSTDVELIKPGEGGGTTGGEGGGTTGGEGGGTTGGEGGGT
-160 PVTPENPVTPVTPEN
+160 TGGEGSGTTGGEGGGTTCG
-175 PETPVTPENPETPV
+175 EGGGTTGGEGGGTTGGEGGGT
-189 TPVTPENPVT
+189 TGGEGGGTTGGEGGGTTGGGTTGGTSTVT

-206 ATPAT
+206 TT
-211 PTEEDKQFNVKLY
+211 PTGEDKQFNVKLY

-229 LDVEITGGSNRE
+229 LDVEITGGSDKE
-241 VAVTLTHEDGTVTE
+241 VTVTLTHADGTVTE
-255 QKKTLFSGAANVS
+255 KKETLFGGAANVS

-292 SGSVTIYDE
+292 SGSVTIFDE
-301 NALPKPNE
+301 NAQPKPTE

-397 STISGLTVAQNTQAI
+397 STINGLTVAQNTQAI
-412 IATAS
+412 
-417 TDIGKISVDIYEAAS
+417 
-432 DKELTVT
+432 
-439 LLDEKGS
+439 
-446 RVGRMTTIG
+446 
-455 KGILIFEN
+455 
-463 LSAGKYTV
+463 
-471 TVNYTT
+471 
-477 PVEGVSEVKIGEL
+477 
-490 AVYDKE
+490 
-496 HPEPLPTEQIE
+496 
-507 ATATVSGQTIGISA
+507 
-521 TKYAEGSTLKA
+521 
-532 TLSTGEQITLNN
+532 
-544 GQGEFTNVPAG
+544 
-555 VYSVIVSYDGTDDG
+555 
-569 QCVIKDLKVETQSIA
+569 
-584 QAITA
+584 TA
-589 TATAGVKR
+589 TAAAGVKR

-611 ATLMQNGQPKDTRS
+611 VTLMQNGQPKDTRS

-648 YAPAQTGVAA
+648 YAPAQPGVAA

-670 VKIAISGVTP
+670 VKIAIGGVTP

-829 YNVEATVG
+829 FSVEVTVG

-867 VSPTNYY
+867 VSPTDYY

-1012 AVVPLQRRLKALGY
+1012 AVIPLQRRLKALGY

-1146 GKNTQ
+1146 GRNTQ

>member
-24 APLALA
+24 APLVLA
-30 EAEDTS
+30 EAEATP
-36 SEPQVATLEEN
+36 SESQVATLEEN

-64 NNGVVSVA
+64 GNGVVSVA
-72 LTGTSGEVVDA
+72 LTGTAGEGVVV
-83 ELLTETKNSV
+83 ELFASEN
-93 DKQKATFDANGNASV
+93 DDNPAKQTATFDTNGRASV
-108 QLTAKESGN
+108 QLTVKESGN
-117 YVVRAQ
+117 YVAVAQ
-123 YANTPSNE
+123 YAETPSNE

-147 SETGGAGTETPET
+147 GATGGEGSATGSEGSATGGSTGVELIKPGEGSATGESTGVELIKPGEGGATGGEGSATGGEGGATGSEGGATGSEGGATGGEGGATGGEGGATGSEGGATGSEGGATGGEGSSTTGGNEGGSTTTGGAGT
-160 PVTPENPVTPVTPEN
+160 
-175 PETPVTPENPETPV
+175 
-189 TPVTPENPVT
+189 VT
-199 PITPETP
+199 PITPTTPETP
-206 ATPAT
+206 ENPAT

-241 VAVTLTHEDGTVTE
+241 VTVTLTHEDGTASE
-255 QKKTLFSGAANVS
+255 KKETLFGGAANVS

-412 IATAS
+412 
-417 TDIGKISVDIYEAAS
+417 
-432 DKELTVT
+432 
-439 LLDEKGS
+439 
-446 RVGRMTTIG
+446 
-455 KGILIFEN
+455 
-463 LSAGKYTV
+463 
-471 TVNYTT
+471 
-477 PVEGVSEVKIGEL
+477 
-490 AVYDKE
+490 
-496 HPEPLPTEQIE
+496 
-507 ATATVSGQTIGISA
+507 
-521 TKYAEGSTLKA
+521 
-532 TLSTGEQITLNN
+532 
-544 GQGEFTNVPAG
+544 
-555 VYSVIVSYDGTDDG
+555 
-569 QCVIKDLKVETQSIA
+569 
-584 QAITA
+584 TA

-680 GENKLTVSGTAKPN
+680 GENKLTVSGTAKQN

-761 EVDDLYNNSL
+761 EMDDLYNNSL

-997 PDSYDTLSRSNRYKA
+997 PESYDTLSRSNRYKA

>member
-30 EAEDTS
+30 EAEATPSETQVAATMQMEEPTMGDTADTS
-36 SEPQVATLEEN
+36 DTAGGGTGDVTDTGESAPVPAKIEATASVNGQSILVTITNADESKTMNIALVNADGKTTTGTIENRQAAFTELAAGVYSVIVSYDGTNDGQCVIKELKVETQSIAQAITATATAGVKRIDVDVTAASTMSVVVTLMQNN
-47 QPKQPVSRE
+47 QPKGTRSIEAGVGKVSFE
-56 KIGMKLTP
+56 NLAAGTYSVSVNYASAQTGVAATEIDNLNVTEENVKIAIGGVTPGENKLTVSGTAKP
-64 NNGVVSVA
+64 NERITISTVPDGGSVIVTAGADGKFSAELVRTAGTYTEVSAQYVSDAASLVTLKGTFVV
-72 LTGTSGEVVDA
+72 TGTGDG
-83 ELLTETKNSV
+83 TGT
-93 DKQKATFDANGNASV
+93 G
-108 QLTAKESGN
+108 
-117 YVVRAQ
+117 
-123 YANTPSNE
+123 
-131 WAQQEIALTVK
+131 
-142 APDEG
+142 
-147 SETGGAGTETPET
+147 TGGGATGGGTTGGT
-160 PVTPENPVTPVTPEN
+160 ST
-175 PETPVTPENPETPV
+175 
-189 TPVTPENPVT
+189 VT

-206 ATPAT
+206 TT
-211 PTEEDKQFNVKLY
+211 PTEEDKQFNVVLR

-255 QKKTLFSGAANVS
+255 KKETLFGGAANVS

-292 SGSVTIYDE
+292 GGSVTIFDE
-301 NALPKPNE
+301 NALPKPTE

-322 GQKIGVQV
+322 GQKISVQV
-330 TDSGYNTY
+330 TDSGYNIY

-387 YDGHADAALE
+387 YDDHADAALE
-397 STISGLTVAQNTQAI
+397 STINGLTVAQNT
-412 IATAS
+412 
-417 TDIGKISVDIYEAAS
+417 
-432 DKELTVT
+432 
-439 LLDEKGS
+439 
-446 RVGRMTTIG
+446 
-455 KGILIFEN
+455 
-463 LSAGKYTV
+463 
-471 TVNYTT
+471 
-477 PVEGVSEVKIGEL
+477 
-490 AVYDKE
+490 
-496 HPEPLPTEQIE
+496 
-507 ATATVSGQTIGISA
+507 
-521 TKYAEGSTLKA
+521 
-532 TLSTGEQITLNN
+532 
-544 GQGEFTNVPAG
+544 
-555 VYSVIVSYDGTDDG
+555 
-569 QCVIKDLKVETQSIA
+569 

-597 IDVDVTAASPMSVV
+597 IDVDVTAASTMSVV
-611 ATLMQNGQPKDTRS
+611 VTLMQNNQPKGTRS
-625 IAAGVGKVSFENL
+625 IEAGVGKVSFENL

-648 YAPAQTGVAA
+648 YASAQTGVAA
-658 TVIDNLNVTEEN
+658 TEIDNLNVTEEN
-670 VKIAISGVTP
+670 VKIAIGGVTP

-694 EPVMISTVPDGG
+694 ERITISTVPDGG
-706 STIVNADANGKF
+706 SVIVTAGADGKF
-718 SAELARTAGTYTEVS
+718 TAELARTAGTYTAVS
-733 AQYVSDAASRVTL
+733 AQYVGDEASRVTL
-746 KGTFVVTGTVTKPGL
+746 QGTFVVTGTVTKPGL

-997 PDSYDTLSRSNRYKA
+997 PESYDTLSRSNRYKA

>member
-160 PVTPENPVTPVTPEN
+160 PVTPENPV
-175 PETPVTPENPETPV
+175 TPVTPENPETPV

-532 TLSTGEQITLNN
+532 TLNPIGEQITLNK

-569 QCVIKDLKVETQSIA
+569 QCVIKEVKVETQSIA

-997 PDSYDTLSRSNRYKA
+997 PESYDTLSRSNRYKA

>member
-30 EAEDTS
+30 EAEDTP
-36 SEPQVATLEEN
+36 SEPQIVTLEEN
-47 QPKQPVSRE
+47 QPEQPVSRE

-64 NNGVVSVA
+64 GNGVVSVA
-72 LTGTSGEVVDA
+72 LTGTAGEGVVV
-83 ELLTETKNSV
+83 ELFASEN
-93 DKQKATFDANGNASV
+93 DNNPAKQTATFDANGRASV

-117 YVVRAQ
+117 YVVLAQ

-131 WAQQEIALTVK
+131 YAQQTVALTAADSVADGK
-142 APDEG
+142 TNDEG
-147 SETGGAGTETPET
+147 SSSTDVELIKPGEGGGTTGGEGGGTTGGEGGGTTGGEGGGT
-160 PVTPENPVTPVTPEN
+160 TGGEGGGTTGGEGGGTTGG
-175 PETPVTPENPETPV
+175 EGGGTTGGGT
-189 TPVTPENPVT
+189 TGGTSTVT

-206 ATPAT
+206 TT
-211 PTEEDKQFNVKLY
+211 PTGEDKQFNVKLY

-229 LDVEITGGSNRE
+229 LDVEITGGSDKE
-241 VAVTLTHEDGTVTE
+241 VTVTLTHADGTVTE
-255 QKKTLFSGAANVS
+255 KKETLFGGAANVS

-292 SGSVTIYDE
+292 SGSVTIFDE
-301 NALPKPNE
+301 NAQPKPTE

-397 STISGLTVAQNTQAI
+397 STINGLTVAQNTQAI
-412 IATAS
+412 
-417 TDIGKISVDIYEAAS
+417 
-432 DKELTVT
+432 
-439 LLDEKGS
+439 
-446 RVGRMTTIG
+446 
-455 KGILIFEN
+455 
-463 LSAGKYTV
+463 
-471 TVNYTT
+471 
-477 PVEGVSEVKIGEL
+477 
-490 AVYDKE
+490 
-496 HPEPLPTEQIE
+496 
-507 ATATVSGQTIGISA
+507 
-521 TKYAEGSTLKA
+521 
-532 TLSTGEQITLNN
+532 
-544 GQGEFTNVPAG
+544 
-555 VYSVIVSYDGTDDG
+555 
-569 QCVIKDLKVETQSIA
+569 
-584 QAITA
+584 TA
-589 TATAGVKR
+589 TAAAGVKR

-611 ATLMQNGQPKDTRS
+611 VTLMQNGQPKDTRS

-648 YAPAQTGVAA
+648 YAPAQPGVAA

-670 VKIAISGVTP
+670 VKIAIGGVTP

-706 STIVNADANGKF
+706 NTIVNADANGKF

-829 YNVEATVG
+829 YNVEVTVG

-867 VSPTNYY
+867 VSPTDYY

-1012 AVVPLQRRLKALGY
+1012 AVIPLQRRLKALGY

-1146 GKNTQ
+1146 GRNTQ

>member
-1 MDRNKMKRKIAM
+1 MKRKIAM

-30 EAEDTS
+30 EAEATP

-64 NNGVVSVA
+64 GNGVVSVA
-72 LTGTSGEVVDA
+72 LTGTAGEGVVV
-83 ELLTETKNSV
+83 ELFASEN
-93 DKQKATFDANGNASV
+93 DDNPAKQTATFDASGKAAV
-108 QLTAKESGN
+108 QMAVKESGN
-117 YVVRAQ
+117 YVAVAQ
-123 YANTPSNE
+123 YAETPSNE

-147 SETGGAGTETPET
+147 GATGGEGSATGSEGSATGGSTGVELIKPGEGGATGSEGGATGSEGGATGGEGGTTGGEGGATGGEGSSTTGGNEGGSTTTGGAGT
-160 PVTPENPVTPVTPEN
+160 
-175 PETPVTPENPETPV
+175 
-189 TPVTPENPVT
+189 VT
-199 PITPETP
+199 PITPTTPETP
-206 ATPAT
+206 ENPAT
-211 PTEEDKQFNVKLY
+211 PTEEDKQFGVKLY

-229 LDVEITGGSNRE
+229 LDVEITGGSDKE
-241 VAVTLTHEDGTVTE
+241 VTVTLTHEDGTATE
-255 QKKTLFSGAANVS
+255 KKKTLFGGAANVS

-387 YDGHADAALE
+387 YDDHADAALE
-397 STISGLTVAQNTQAI
+397 STISGLTVAQNT
-412 IATAS
+412 
-417 TDIGKISVDIYEAAS
+417 
-432 DKELTVT
+432 
-439 LLDEKGS
+439 
-446 RVGRMTTIG
+446 
-455 KGILIFEN
+455 
-463 LSAGKYTV
+463 
-471 TVNYTT
+471 
-477 PVEGVSEVKIGEL
+477 
-490 AVYDKE
+490 
-496 HPEPLPTEQIE
+496 
-507 ATATVSGQTIGISA
+507 
-521 TKYAEGSTLKA
+521 
-532 TLSTGEQITLNN
+532 
-544 GQGEFTNVPAG
+544 
-555 VYSVIVSYDGTDDG
+555 
-569 QCVIKDLKVETQSIA
+569 

-997 PDSYDTLSRSNRYKA
+997 PESYDTLSRSNRYKA

>member
-30 EAEDTS
+30 EAEATP
-36 SEPQVATLEEN
+36 SEPQVAATMQMEE
-47 QPKQPVSRE
+47 PTMGDTADTSD
-56 KIGMKLTP
+56 TA
-64 NNGVVSVA
+64 VA
-72 LTGTSGEVVDA
+72 EPIKPGEGGPTGGT
-83 ELLTETKNSV
+83 
-93 DKQKATFDANGNASV
+93 
-108 QLTAKESGN
+108 
-117 YVVRAQ
+117 
-123 YANTPSNE
+123 
-131 WAQQEIALTVK
+131 
-142 APDEG
+142 G
-147 SETGGAGTETPET
+147 SETTVENRISATASAGVKRIDVD
-160 PVTPENPVTPVTPEN
+160 VTAASQMSVV
-175 PETPVTPENPETPV
+175 
-189 TPVTPENPVT
+189 
-199 PITPETP
+199 
-206 ATPAT
+206 
-211 PTEEDKQFNVKLY
+211 
-224 DGNLK
+224 
-229 LDVEITGGSNRE
+229 
-241 VAVTLTHEDGTVTE
+241 VTLMQNGQPKGTRSIEAGVGKVSFENLEAGMYSVSVNYASAQTGDAATVIDNLNVTGTGDGT
-255 QKKTLFSGAANVS
+255 G
-268 FSGLKAGVYAVKV
+268 
-281 AYTGTSNTTPF
+281 TGTGDGTGTGEP
-292 SGSVTIYDE
+292 
-301 NALPKPNE
+301 APNPA
-309 NTYRKIVANASVN
+309 KIEATASVN
-322 GQKIGVQV
+322 GQSIQVKITNADESKTMNIALMNADGQPTIGIIENRQAAFTELAAGTYSVV
-330 TDSGYNTY
+330 ISYADGSDS
-338 DAASGEMKVQPKT
+338 K
-351 LVVTLIGGPSTKTIK
+351 
-366 TDTAFAEFTDLP
+366 
-378 AGQYTVTVA
+378 
-387 YDGHADAALE
+387 
-397 STISGLTVAQNTQAI
+397 TISGLTVAQNTQAI

-417 TDIGKISVDIYEAAS
+417 TDIGKIRVDIYEAAS
-432 DKELTVT
+432 NKELTVT

-446 RVGRMTTIG
+446 RVGRMTTTG
-455 KGILIFEN
+455 KGILVFEN
-463 LSAGKYTV
+463 LSAGKYKVKVKYTETV
-471 TVNYTT
+471 D
-477 PVEGVSEVKIGEL
+477 GVSEVEIGEL
-490 AVYDKE
+490 SVYDKE

-507 ATATVSGQTIGISA
+507 ATATVSGQTIGIFA

-532 TLSTGEQITLNN
+532 TLNPTGQPITLND
-544 GQGEFTNVPAG
+544 GRGEFTNVPAG
-555 VYSVIVSYDGTDDG
+555 VYSVIVSYDGTNDG
-569 QCVIKDLKVETQSIA
+569 QCVIKELKVETQSIA

-597 IDVDVTAASPMSVV
+597 IDVDVTAASQMSVV
-611 ATLMQNGQPKDTRS
+611 ATLMQNGQPKGTRS
-625 IAAGVGKVSFENL
+625 IEAGVGKVSFENL
-638 AAGTYSVSVN
+638 EAGMYSVSVN
-648 YAPAQTGVAA
+648 YASAQTGVAP

-670 VKIAISGVTP
+670 VKIAIGGVTP

-706 STIVNADANGKF
+706 NTIVNADANGKF

-1074 SGSSSSGSGSSTG
+1074 SGSSSSGSGTSTG

-1129 AVRAYQKDV
+1129 AVRAYQRDV

>member
-36 SEPQVATLEEN
+36 SEPLQVTATGLVDEPTMGDTANASDTTDTSNTANTSDTTKTSDTTDTSDTTKTSDTTNTSDTTDSSDNKTE
-47 QPKQPVSRE
+47 
-56 KIGMKLTP
+56 
-64 NNGVVSVA
+64 
-72 LTGTSGEVVDA
+72 TGTSDNNKNEPDDNKDKDDTPTGGTGSEATVENKIAATASAGVKRIDVDVTAASPMSVVVTLMQNGQPKATRSIEAGVGKVSFENLEAGMYSVSVNYASAQTGVAATEIDNLNVTEENVKIAIGGVTPGENKLTVSGTAKPNESVMISTVPDGGSTTVNADENGKFSA
-83 ELLTETKNSV
+83 ELARTAGTYTE
-93 DKQKATFDANGNASV
+93 AS
-108 QLTAKESGN
+108 
-117 YVVRAQ
+117 AQ
-123 YANTPSNE
+123 YVS
-131 WAQQEIALTVK
+131 
-142 APDEG
+142 DEASRVTLKG
-147 SETGGAGTETPET
+147 TFVVTGTGDGTGTGTGDGTTGGGTTGGGT
-160 PVTPENPVTPVTPEN
+160 TGGGTTGGG
-175 PETPVTPENPETPV
+175 TTGGT
-189 TPVTPENPVT
+189 T
-199 PITPETP
+199 
-206 ATPAT
+206 
-211 PTEEDKQFNVKLY
+211 TEEDKQFNVKLY

-229 LDVEITGGSNRE
+229 LDVEITGGSDKE
-241 VAVTLTHEDGTVTE
+241 VTVTLTHEDGTVTE
-255 QKKTLFSGAANVS
+255 KKETLFSGAANVS

-292 SGSVTIYDE
+292 SGSRTIYDE
-301 NALPKPNE
+301 NALPKPTE

-322 GQKIGVQV
+322 GQKISVQV
-330 TDSGYNTY
+330 TDSGYNIY

-397 STISGLTVAQNTQAI
+397 STINGLTVAQNT
-412 IATAS
+412 
-417 TDIGKISVDIYEAAS
+417 
-432 DKELTVT
+432 
-439 LLDEKGS
+439 
-446 RVGRMTTIG
+446 
-455 KGILIFEN
+455 
-463 LSAGKYTV
+463 
-471 TVNYTT
+471 
-477 PVEGVSEVKIGEL
+477 
-490 AVYDKE
+490 
-496 HPEPLPTEQIE
+496 
-507 ATATVSGQTIGISA
+507 
-521 TKYAEGSTLKA
+521 
-532 TLSTGEQITLNN
+532 
-544 GQGEFTNVPAG
+544 
-555 VYSVIVSYDGTDDG
+555 
-569 QCVIKDLKVETQSIA
+569 

-611 ATLMQNGQPKDTRS
+611 VTLMQNGQPKATRS
-625 IAAGVGKVSFENL
+625 IEAGVGKVSFENL
-638 AAGTYSVSVN
+638 EAGTYSVSVN

-658 TVIDNLNVTEEN
+658 TEIDNLNVTEEN
-670 VKIAISGVTP
+670 VQIAIGGVTP

-829 YNVEATVG
+829 YNVEVTVG
-837 GTPYYKLFKRGSRG
+837 GAPYYKLFKRGSRG

-867 VSPTNYY
+867 VSPTDYY

-950 DGIFGSGTQRA
+950 DGVFGSGTQRA

-1074 SGSSSSGSGSSTG
+1074 SGSSSSGSGTSTG

-1146 GKNTQ
+1146 GRNTQ

>member
-30 EAEDTS
+30 EATP
-36 SEPQVATLEEN
+36 SETQIVTVEEN

-72 LTGTSGEVVDA
+72 LTGTAGEGVDVELFTKA
-83 ELLTETKNSV
+83 EDSV
-93 DKQKATFDANGNASV
+93 DKQKATFDANGRASV

-117 YVVRAQ
+117 YVVLAQ
-123 YANTPSNE
+123 YAEKPSNE

-147 SETGGAGTETPET
+147 GATGEETGGTTGEQTGGTTGGETGGTTGEQTGGTTGGETGGTTGGETGGETGGTTGEQTGGTTGGETGGTTGGETGGTTGGEGGGTTGGEGGGTTGGNEGGSTTTGGAGT
-160 PVTPENPVTPVTPEN
+160 
-175 PETPVTPENPETPV
+175 
-189 TPVTPENPVT
+189 VT

-206 ATPAT
+206 ETPAT

-229 LDVEITGGSNRE
+229 LDVEITGGSDKE
-241 VAVTLTHEDGTVTE
+241 VTVTLTHEDGTVTE
-255 QKKTLFSGAANVS
+255 KKETLFSGAANVS

-387 YDGHADAALE
+387 YDDHADAALE
-397 STISGLTVAQNTQAI
+397 STISGLTVAQNT
-412 IATAS
+412 
-417 TDIGKISVDIYEAAS
+417 
-432 DKELTVT
+432 
-439 LLDEKGS
+439 
-446 RVGRMTTIG
+446 
-455 KGILIFEN
+455 
-463 LSAGKYTV
+463 
-471 TVNYTT
+471 
-477 PVEGVSEVKIGEL
+477 
-490 AVYDKE
+490 
-496 HPEPLPTEQIE
+496 
-507 ATATVSGQTIGISA
+507 
-521 TKYAEGSTLKA
+521 
-532 TLSTGEQITLNN
+532 
-544 GQGEFTNVPAG
+544 
-555 VYSVIVSYDGTDDG
+555 
-569 QCVIKDLKVETQSIA
+569 

-611 ATLMQNGQPKDTRS
+611 VTLMQNGQPKDTRS

-670 VKIAISGVTP
+670 VKIAIGGVTP

-829 YNVEATVG
+829 YNVEAIVG

-862 EMGYP
+862 ELGYP
-867 VSPTNYY
+867 VSPTDYY

-950 DGIFGSGTQRA
+950 DGIFGSATQRA

-1074 SGSSSSGSGSSTG
+1074 SGSSSSGSGTSTG

-1129 AVRAYQKDV
+1129 AVRAYQRDV

>member
-30 EAEDTS
+30 EAEDTP

-47 QPKQPVSRE
+47 QPEQPVSRE

-64 NNGVVSVA
+64 GNGVVSVA
-72 LTGTSGEVVDA
+72 LTGTAGEGVVV
-83 ELLTETKNSV
+83 ELFASEN
-93 DKQKATFDANGNASV
+93 DNNPAKQTATFDANGRASV

-117 YVVRAQ
+117 YVVLAQ

-131 WAQQEIALTVK
+131 YAQQTVALTAADSVADGK
-142 APDEG
+142 TNDEG
-147 SETGGAGTETPET
+147 SSSTDVELIKPGEGGGTTGGEGGSTTGGEGGGTTGGEGGGTTGGEGGGT
-160 PVTPENPVTPVTPEN
+160 TGGGTTGG
-175 PETPVTPENPETPV
+175 TST
-189 TPVTPENPVT
+189 VT

-206 ATPAT
+206 TT

-229 LDVEITGGSNRE
+229 LDVEITGGSDKE
-241 VAVTLTHEDGTVTE
+241 VTVTLTHADGTVTE
-255 QKKTLFSGAANVS
+255 KKETLFSGAANVS

-292 SGSVTIYDE
+292 SGSVTIFDE
-301 NALPKPNE
+301 NAQPKPTE

-397 STISGLTVAQNTQAI
+397 STINGLTVAQNT
-412 IATAS
+412 
-417 TDIGKISVDIYEAAS
+417 
-432 DKELTVT
+432 
-439 LLDEKGS
+439 
-446 RVGRMTTIG
+446 
-455 KGILIFEN
+455 
-463 LSAGKYTV
+463 
-471 TVNYTT
+471 
-477 PVEGVSEVKIGEL
+477 
-490 AVYDKE
+490 
-496 HPEPLPTEQIE
+496 
-507 ATATVSGQTIGISA
+507 
-521 TKYAEGSTLKA
+521 
-532 TLSTGEQITLNN
+532 
-544 GQGEFTNVPAG
+544 
-555 VYSVIVSYDGTDDG
+555 
-569 QCVIKDLKVETQSIA
+569 

-611 ATLMQNGQPKDTRS
+611 VTLMQNGQPKDTRS

-648 YAPAQTGVAA
+648 YAPAQPGVAA

-670 VKIAISGVTP
+670 VKIAIGGVTP

-706 STIVNADANGKF
+706 NTIVNADANGKF

-829 YNVEATVG
+829 YSVEATVG

-867 VSPTNYY
+867 VSPTDYY

-1074 SGSSSSGSGSSTG
+1074 SGSSSSGSGTSTG

-1146 GKNTQ
+1146 GRNTQ

>member
-30 EAEDTS
+30 EAEATP
-36 SEPQVATLEEN
+36 SETQAATLEEN
-47 QPKQPVSRE
+47 QPKRPVSRE

-64 NNGVVSVA
+64 GNGVVSVA
-72 LTGTSGEVVDA
+72 LTGTAGEGVVV
-83 ELLTETKNSV
+83 ELFASEN
-93 DKQKATFDANGNASV
+93 DDNPAKQTATFDTNGRASV

-147 SETGGAGTETPET
+147 GETGGEGSATGSEGGATGSEGSATGGEGGATGGEGSSTTGGNEGGSTTTGGSGT
-160 PVTPENPVTPVTPEN
+160 VTPITPT
-175 PETPVTPENPETPV
+175 
-189 TPVTPENPVT
+189 T

-206 ATPAT
+206 ENPAT
-211 PTEEDKQFNVKLY
+211 PTEEDKQFGVKLY

-241 VAVTLTHEDGTVTE
+241 VAVTLTHEDGTATE
-255 QKKTLFSGAANVS
+255 KKETLFGGAANVS

-397 STISGLTVAQNTQAI
+397 STISGLTVAQNT
-412 IATAS
+412 
-417 TDIGKISVDIYEAAS
+417 
-432 DKELTVT
+432 
-439 LLDEKGS
+439 
-446 RVGRMTTIG
+446 
-455 KGILIFEN
+455 
-463 LSAGKYTV
+463 
-471 TVNYTT
+471 
-477 PVEGVSEVKIGEL
+477 
-490 AVYDKE
+490 
-496 HPEPLPTEQIE
+496 
-507 ATATVSGQTIGISA
+507 
-521 TKYAEGSTLKA
+521 
-532 TLSTGEQITLNN
+532 
-544 GQGEFTNVPAG
+544 
-555 VYSVIVSYDGTDDG
+555 
-569 QCVIKDLKVETQSIA
+569 

-997 PDSYDTLSRSNRYKA
+997 PESYDTLSRSNRYKA

>member
-30 EAEDTS
+30 EAEATP
-36 SEPQVATLEEN
+36 SEPQAATLEEN
-47 QPKQPVSRE
+47 QPKRPVSRE

-64 NNGVVSVA
+64 GNGVVSVA
-72 LTGTSGEVVDA
+72 LTGTAGEGVVV
-83 ELLTETKNSV
+83 ELFTKTENSV

-108 QLTAKESGN
+108 QLTVKESGN
-117 YVVRAQ
+117 YVAVAQ
-123 YANTPSNE
+123 YAETPSNE

-147 SETGGAGTETPET
+147 GETGGEGSATGGSTGVELIKPGEGSATDGSTGVELIKPDEGGATGGEGGATGGEGGATGSEGGATGSEGGATGGETGGTTGGETGGTTGGET
-160 PVTPENPVTPVTPEN
+160 GGTTGG
-175 PETPVTPENPETPV
+175 ETGGTTGGETGG
-189 TPVTPENPVT
+189 TTGGETGGTTGGTGSVTPENPVT

-206 ATPAT
+206 ATP
-211 PTEEDKQFNVKLY
+211 TEEDKQFGVKLY

-229 LDVEITGGSNRE
+229 LDVEITGGSDKE
-241 VAVTLTHEDGTVTE
+241 VTVTLTHEDGTVTE
-255 QKKTLFSGAANVS
+255 KKETLFSGAANVS

-387 YDGHADAALE
+387 YDDHADAALE
-397 STISGLTVAQNTQAI
+397 STINGLTVAQNT
-412 IATAS
+412 
-417 TDIGKISVDIYEAAS
+417 
-432 DKELTVT
+432 
-439 LLDEKGS
+439 
-446 RVGRMTTIG
+446 
-455 KGILIFEN
+455 
-463 LSAGKYTV
+463 
-471 TVNYTT
+471 
-477 PVEGVSEVKIGEL
+477 
-490 AVYDKE
+490 
-496 HPEPLPTEQIE
+496 
-507 ATATVSGQTIGISA
+507 
-521 TKYAEGSTLKA
+521 
-532 TLSTGEQITLNN
+532 
-544 GQGEFTNVPAG
+544 
-555 VYSVIVSYDGTDDG
+555 
-569 QCVIKDLKVETQSIA
+569 

-997 PDSYDTLSRSNRYKA
+997 PESYDTLSRSNRYKA

>member
-30 EAEDTS
+30 EAEATPSETQIVTVEEDS
-36 SEPQVATLEEN
+36 SQKTTTGRA
-47 QPKQPVSRE
+47 

-64 NNGVVSVA
+64 GNGVVSVA
-72 LTGTSGEVVDA
+72 LTGTAGEGVVV
-83 ELLTETKNSV
+83 ELFTETENSV
-93 DKQKATFDANGNASV
+93 DKQKATFDASGKAAV
-108 QLTAKESGN
+108 QMTVKESGN
-117 YVVRAQ
+117 YVAVAQ
-123 YANTPSNE
+123 YAETPSNE

-147 SETGGAGTETPET
+147 SATGSEGSEGSATDGSTGVELIKPGEGGATGGEGGATGGEGGATGEQTGGTTGGETGGTTGGETGGTTGGAGT
-160 PVTPENPVTPVTPEN
+160 VTPITPT
-175 PETPVTPENPETPV
+175 
-189 TPVTPENPVT
+189 T

-206 ATPAT
+206 ETPAT
-211 PTEEDKQFNVKLY
+211 PTEGDKQFGVKLY

-229 LDVEITGGSNRE
+229 LDVEITGGSDKE
-241 VAVTLTHEDGTVTE
+241 VTVTLTHEDGTVTE
-255 QKKTLFSGAANVS
+255 KKETLFGGAANVS

-387 YDGHADAALE
+387 YDDHADAALE
-397 STISGLTVAQNTQAI
+397 STISGLTVAQNT
-412 IATAS
+412 
-417 TDIGKISVDIYEAAS
+417 
-432 DKELTVT
+432 
-439 LLDEKGS
+439 
-446 RVGRMTTIG
+446 
-455 KGILIFEN
+455 
-463 LSAGKYTV
+463 
-471 TVNYTT
+471 
-477 PVEGVSEVKIGEL
+477 
-490 AVYDKE
+490 
-496 HPEPLPTEQIE
+496 
-507 ATATVSGQTIGISA
+507 
-521 TKYAEGSTLKA
+521 
-532 TLSTGEQITLNN
+532 
-544 GQGEFTNVPAG
+544 
-555 VYSVIVSYDGTDDG
+555 
-569 QCVIKDLKVETQSIA
+569 

-611 ATLMQNGQPKDTRS
+611 ATLMQNGQPKETRS

-997 PDSYDTLSRSNRYKA
+997 PESYDTLSRSNRYKA

>member
-30 EAEDTS
+30 EAEATP
-36 SEPQVATLEEN
+36 SEPQAATLEEN
-47 QPKQPVSRE
+47 QPKRPVSRE
-56 KIGMKLTP
+56 KIGMTLTP
-64 NNGVVSVA
+64 GNGVVSVA
-72 LTGTSGEVVDA
+72 LTGTAGEGVVV
-83 ELLTETKNSV
+83 ELFTKTENSV
-93 DKQKATFDANGNASV
+93 DKQKATFDASGKAAV
-108 QLTAKESGN
+108 QMTVKESGN
-117 YVVRAQ
+117 YVAVAQ
-123 YANTPSNE
+123 YAETPSNE

-147 SETGGAGTETPET
+147 GETGGEGSATGGEGSATGSEGSATGGSTGVELIKPGEGGATGGEGSATGSEGGATGSEGGATGSEGGVTGGEGSSTTGGNEGGSTTTGGAGT
-160 PVTPENPVTPVTPEN
+160 
-175 PETPVTPENPETPV
+175 
-189 TPVTPENPVT
+189 VT
-199 PITPETP
+199 PITPTTPETP
-206 ATPAT
+206 ENPAT

-255 QKKTLFSGAANVS
+255 KKETLFSGAANVS

-387 YDGHADAALE
+387 YDDHADAALE
-397 STISGLTVAQNTQAI
+397 STINGLTVAQNT
-412 IATAS
+412 
-417 TDIGKISVDIYEAAS
+417 
-432 DKELTVT
+432 
-439 LLDEKGS
+439 
-446 RVGRMTTIG
+446 
-455 KGILIFEN
+455 
-463 LSAGKYTV
+463 
-471 TVNYTT
+471 
-477 PVEGVSEVKIGEL
+477 
-490 AVYDKE
+490 
-496 HPEPLPTEQIE
+496 
-507 ATATVSGQTIGISA
+507 
-521 TKYAEGSTLKA
+521 
-532 TLSTGEQITLNN
+532 
-544 GQGEFTNVPAG
+544 
-555 VYSVIVSYDGTDDG
+555 
-569 QCVIKDLKVETQSIA
+569 

-611 ATLMQNGQPKDTRS
+611 ATLMQNGQPKETRS

-670 VKIAISGVTP
+670 VKIAIGGVTP

-997 PDSYDTLSRSNRYKA
+997 PESYEPLSRSNRYKA

>member
-30 EAEDTS
+30 EAEATP

-72 LTGTSGEVVDA
+72 LTGTAGEGVVV
-83 ELLTETKNSV
+83 ELFASEN
-93 DKQKATFDANGNASV
+93 DDNPAKQTATFDTNGRAAV
-108 QLTAKESGN
+108 QMTVKESGN
-117 YVVRAQ
+117 YVAVAQ
-123 YANTPSNE
+123 YAETPSNE

-147 SETGGAGTETPET
+147 GETGGEGSATGSEGSATGGSTGVELIKPGEGSATDGSTGVELIKPGEGGATGGEGSATGGEGGATGSEGGATGSEGGATGGEGGTTGGETGGTTGGETGGTTGGETGGEGSSTTGGNEGGSTTTGGAGT
-160 PVTPENPVTPVTPEN
+160 
-175 PETPVTPENPETPV
+175 
-189 TPVTPENPVT
+189 VT
-199 PITPETP
+199 PITPTTPETP
-206 ATPAT
+206 ENPAT
-211 PTEEDKQFNVKLY
+211 PTEEDKQFGVKLY

-255 QKKTLFSGAANVS
+255 KKETLFGGAANVS

-387 YDGHADAALE
+387 YDDHADAALE
-397 STISGLTVAQNTQAI
+397 STISGLTVAQNT
-412 IATAS
+412 
-417 TDIGKISVDIYEAAS
+417 
-432 DKELTVT
+432 
-439 LLDEKGS
+439 
-446 RVGRMTTIG
+446 
-455 KGILIFEN
+455 
-463 LSAGKYTV
+463 
-471 TVNYTT
+471 
-477 PVEGVSEVKIGEL
+477 
-490 AVYDKE
+490 
-496 HPEPLPTEQIE
+496 
-507 ATATVSGQTIGISA
+507 
-521 TKYAEGSTLKA
+521 
-532 TLSTGEQITLNN
+532 
-544 GQGEFTNVPAG
+544 
-555 VYSVIVSYDGTDDG
+555 
-569 QCVIKDLKVETQSIA
+569 

-997 PDSYDTLSRSNRYKA
+997 PESYDTLSRSNRYKA

>member
-30 EAEDTS
+30 EAEATP
-36 SEPQVATLEEN
+36 SEPQAATLEEN

-64 NNGVVSVA
+64 GNGVVSVA
-72 LTGTSGEVVDA
+72 LTGTAGEGVVV
-83 ELLTETKNSV
+83 ELFASEN
-93 DKQKATFDANGNASV
+93 DDNPAKQTATFDTNGRASV
-108 QLTAKESGN
+108 QLTVKESGN
-117 YVVRAQ
+117 YVAVAQ
-123 YANTPSNE
+123 YAETPSNE

-142 APDEG
+142 ASDEG
-147 SETGGAGTETPET
+147 GATGSEGSATGESTGVELIKPGEGGATGGEGSATGGEGSATGGEGGATGSEGSATGGSTGVEPIKPGEGSATGGEGGATGSEGGATGSEGSTTTGGEGSTPTGGEGSTTTGGEGSTTTGGEGSGATGSEGSGATGGGTTGGT
-160 PVTPENPVTPVTPEN
+160 ST
-175 PETPVTPENPETPV
+175 
-189 TPVTPENPVT
+189 VT

-206 ATPAT
+206 AN
-211 PTEEDKQFNVKLY
+211 PTEEDKQFGVKLY

-229 LDVEITGGSNRE
+229 LDVEITGGSDKE
-241 VAVTLTHEDGTVTE
+241 VTVTLTHEDGTATE
-255 QKKTLFSGAANVS
+255 QKKTLFGGAANVS

-412 IATAS
+412 
-417 TDIGKISVDIYEAAS
+417 
-432 DKELTVT
+432 
-439 LLDEKGS
+439 
-446 RVGRMTTIG
+446 
-455 KGILIFEN
+455 
-463 LSAGKYTV
+463 
-471 TVNYTT
+471 
-477 PVEGVSEVKIGEL
+477 
-490 AVYDKE
+490 
-496 HPEPLPTEQIE
+496 
-507 ATATVSGQTIGISA
+507 
-521 TKYAEGSTLKA
+521 
-532 TLSTGEQITLNN
+532 
-544 GQGEFTNVPAG
+544 
-555 VYSVIVSYDGTDDG
+555 
-569 QCVIKDLKVETQSIA
+569 
-584 QAITA
+584 TA

-611 ATLMQNGQPKDTRS
+611 ATLMQNGQPKETRS

-997 PDSYDTLSRSNRYKA
+997 PESYDTLSRSNRYKA

>member
-30 EAEDTS
+30 EAEATP
-36 SEPQVATLEEN
+36 SEPQAATLEEN

-72 LTGTSGEVVDA
+72 LTGTAGEGVVV
-83 ELLTETKNSV
+83 ELFASEN
-93 DKQKATFDANGNASV
+93 DDNPAKQTATFDTNGRAAV
-108 QLTAKESGN
+108 QMIVKESGN
-117 YVVRAQ
+117 YVAVAQ
-123 YANTPSNE
+123 YAETPSNE

-147 SETGGAGTETPET
+147 GETGGTTGEQTGGTTGGETGGTTGGETGGTTGGETGGTTGGETGGTTGGETGGEGSSTTGGNEGGSTTTGGAGT
-160 PVTPENPVTPVTPEN
+160 
-175 PETPVTPENPETPV
+175 
-189 TPVTPENPVT
+189 VT
-199 PITPETP
+199 PITPTTPETP
-206 ATPAT
+206 ENPAT
-211 PTEEDKQFNVKLY
+211 PTEEDKQFGVKLY

-241 VAVTLTHEDGTVTE
+241 VAVTLTHEDGTAIE
-255 QKKTLFSGAANVS
+255 KKETLFSGAANVS

-387 YDGHADAALE
+387 YDDHADAALE
-397 STISGLTVAQNTQAI
+397 STISGLTVAQNT
-412 IATAS
+412 
-417 TDIGKISVDIYEAAS
+417 
-432 DKELTVT
+432 
-439 LLDEKGS
+439 
-446 RVGRMTTIG
+446 
-455 KGILIFEN
+455 
-463 LSAGKYTV
+463 
-471 TVNYTT
+471 
-477 PVEGVSEVKIGEL
+477 
-490 AVYDKE
+490 
-496 HPEPLPTEQIE
+496 
-507 ATATVSGQTIGISA
+507 
-521 TKYAEGSTLKA
+521 
-532 TLSTGEQITLNN
+532 
-544 GQGEFTNVPAG
+544 
-555 VYSVIVSYDGTDDG
+555 
-569 QCVIKDLKVETQSIA
+569 

-611 ATLMQNGQPKDTRS
+611 VTLMQNGQPKDTRS

-680 GENKLTVSGTAKPN
+680 GENKLTVNGTAKPN

-746 KGTFVVTGTVTKPGL
+746 QGTFVVTGTVTKPGL

-1146 GKNTQ
+1146 GRNTQ

>member
-30 EAEDTS
+30 EAEATP
-36 SEPQVATLEEN
+36 SEPQAATLEEN

-72 LTGTSGEVVDA
+72 LTGTAGEGVVV
-83 ELLTETKNSV
+83 ELFTKTEDSV

-117 YVVRAQ
+117 YVAVAQ
-123 YANTPSNE
+123 YAETPSNE

-147 SETGGAGTETPET
+147 GATGGEGSATGSEGSATGGSTGVELIKPGEGSATDGSTGVELIKPGEGGATGGEGGATGSEGGATGGETGGTTGGETGGTTGGT
-160 PVTPENPVTPVTPEN
+160 GS
-175 PETPVTPENPETPV
+175 
-189 TPVTPENPVT
+189 VTPENPVT

-211 PTEEDKQFNVKLY
+211 PTEEDKQFGVKLY

-229 LDVEITGGSNRE
+229 LDVEITGGSDKE
-241 VAVTLTHEDGTVTE
+241 VTVTLTHEDGTVTE
-255 QKKTLFSGAANVS
+255 KKETLFGGAANVS

-397 STISGLTVAQNTQAI
+397 STINGLTVAQNT
-412 IATAS
+412 
-417 TDIGKISVDIYEAAS
+417 
-432 DKELTVT
+432 
-439 LLDEKGS
+439 
-446 RVGRMTTIG
+446 
-455 KGILIFEN
+455 
-463 LSAGKYTV
+463 
-471 TVNYTT
+471 
-477 PVEGVSEVKIGEL
+477 
-490 AVYDKE
+490 
-496 HPEPLPTEQIE
+496 
-507 ATATVSGQTIGISA
+507 
-521 TKYAEGSTLKA
+521 
-532 TLSTGEQITLNN
+532 
-544 GQGEFTNVPAG
+544 
-555 VYSVIVSYDGTDDG
+555 
-569 QCVIKDLKVETQSIA
+569 

-706 STIVNADANGKF
+706 STIVNTDANGKF